1 MANSVTIPSA
11 GAADTITLARVLR
24 NAFLADFT
32 RNNRGAHARLEVLG
46 PDVGYQVETD
56 NRPFDG
62 IAADEN
68 DGEDAVWITLD
79 LRPSSISRMA
89 FTASQPFECA
99 WPPLFAE
106 RRYWW
111 RVTEPR
117 RCWS

>member
-46 PDVGYQVETD
+46 LDVGYQVETD

-62 IAADEN
+62 IAADDN
-68 DGEDAVWITLD
+68 PDSPCGASGFFGHRFGVKRVFQTGVVDGEE
-79 LRPSSISRMA
+79 S
-89 FTASQPFECA
+89 
-99 WPPLFAE
+99 
-106 RRYWW
+106 
-111 RVTEPR
+111 
-117 RCWS
+117 